1 MSEEKKNKNWK
12 KDRIFNSYEEAA
24 NHKTKMLSEDD
35 SSELLVKIR
44 RCGDGGTRFKVIY
57 WRPKK

>member
-12 KDRIFNSYEEAA
+12 RDRIFNSYEEAA

-35 SSELLVKIR
+35 TSELLVKIR

>member
-12 KDRIFNSYEEAA
+12 RDRIFNSYEEAA
-24 NHKTKMLSEDD
+24 NHKASMLSGDD
-35 SSELLVKIR
+35 TSELLVKIR

>member
-1 MSEEKKNKNWK
+1 MPEEKKNKSWK
-12 KDRIFNSYEEAA
+12 RDRIFNSYEEAA

-35 SSELLVKIR
+35 TSELLVKIR

>member
-1 MSEEKKNKNWK
+1 MPEEKKNKNWK
-12 KDRIFNSYEEAA
+12 RDRIFNSYEEAA
-24 NHKTKMLSEDD
+24 NHKASMLSEDD
-35 SSELLVKIR
+35 TSELLVKIR

>member
-1 MSEEKKNKNWK
+1 MPEEKKNKSWK
-12 KDRIFNSYEEAA
+12 RDRIFNSYEEAA
-24 NHKTKMLSEDD
+24 NHKAKMLFEDNT
-35 SSELLVKIR
+35 SELLVKIR

>member
-1 MSEEKKNKNWK
+1 MSEEKKNKSWK

-24 NHKTKMLSEDD
+24 SHKTKMLSEDD
-35 SSELLVKIR
+35 TSELLVKIR

>member
-1 MSEEKKNKNWK
+1 MSEEKKNKSWK

-24 NHKTKMLSEDD
+24 SHKTKMLSEDD
-35 SSELLVKIR
+35 TSELLVKIR
-44 RCGDGGTRFKVIY
+44 RCGDGGTRFKVVY

>member
-35 SSELLVKIR
+35 TSELLVKIR

>member
-35 SSELLVKIR
+35 TSELLVKIR

-57 WRPKK
+57 WRP